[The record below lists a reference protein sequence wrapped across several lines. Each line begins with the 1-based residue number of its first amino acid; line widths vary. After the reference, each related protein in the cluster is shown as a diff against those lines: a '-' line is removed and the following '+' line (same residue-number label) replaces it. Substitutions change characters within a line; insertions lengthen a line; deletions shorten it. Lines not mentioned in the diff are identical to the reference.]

1 MTDIERLTAFLLAG
15 LVIVVIPGPSVL
27 FVVGRALAHG
37 RATALASVVGNA
49 LGSALVLVLVALGL
63 GRIVQTSEIAF
74 LALKIVGAGYLVY
87 LGVQAIRHRSDLS
100 RSAMDDGAAPAAPHG
115 AAAVRQGFLVGVS
128 NPKVYV
134 MFAALLPQFVDPA
147 GSVPA
152 QMLMMG
158 GLLIAIGLVT
168 DGFWALGAAGVR
180 QALVR
185 TPRRSEALGVAGGV
199 SMIGLGG
206 WMALAGRH

>member
-1 MTDIERLTAFLLAG
+1 MTDAERLTAFLLAG
-15 LVIVVIPGPSVL
+15 LVIIVIPGPSVL

-37 RATALASVVGNA
+37 RATALASVLGNA
-49 LGSALVLVLVALGL
+49 IGSALVLVLVSLGL
-63 GRIVQTSEIAF
+63 GKIVQASDVAF
-74 LALKIVGAGYLVY
+74 TALKLVGAGYLVY
-87 LGVQAIRHRSDLS
+87 LGVQAIRHRRDLS
-100 RSAMDDGAAPAAPHG
+100 ASTAADGVAPAAPHG
-115 AAAVRQGFLVGVS
+115 AAAIRQGFVVGVS

-168 DGFWALGAAGVR
+168 DGLWALGAAGLR

-185 TPRRSEALGVAGGV
+185 TPRRSEALGMAGGV

>member
-63 GRIVQTSEIAF
+63 GRIVQTSEIAL

-168 DGFWALGAAGVR
+168 DGLWALGAAGVR